1 MCTLPVQSEDSL
13 IQSVHFYLGIN
24 GEENID
30 LDVIGFDYGRCTKEP
45 ITGAI
50 REIGTLLLDGR
61 AVHRFWIITE
71 NEEYSW
77 GPEPTVTDLS
87 RMEKEVISFDDQNVR
102 PMGFYGS
109 WKFKGLTSIGVIEF
123 NSDCI
128 PKDGVFKE
136 PGESDVEIR
145 IVERIKYITIKGDVV
160 MDHVPLIIVSVLF
173 FIAVAVVIAVCLWCI
188 RRER

>member
-1 MCTLPVQSEDSL
+1 
-13 IQSVHFYLGIN
+13 
-24 GEENID
+24 
-30 LDVIGFDYGRCTKEP
+30 
-45 ITGAI
+45 
-50 REIGTLLLDGR
+50 
-61 AVHRFWIITE
+61 
-71 NEEYSW
+71 
-77 GPEPTVTDLS
+77 
-87 RMEKEVISFDDQNVR
+87 
-102 PMGFYGS
+102 MGFYGS

-128 PKDGVFKE
+128 PKDGEYKE

-145 IVERIKYITIKGDVV
+145 IVERIKYITIKGDDVIK